1 MAEGGPDLVSLVLRL
16 RPLRPAPAPPPLGR
30 AAHALLLA
38 ALTDQDPALSEAAH
52 KGDGPRPLTASSLLG
67 PRRQGLS
74 PEHDYA
80 LRFTALQPDLARA
93 LLAAAEAGRLAPGQ
107 RLVLAEVPLQ
117 VEGAARAPEEH
128 PWAAQTT
135 YEALS
140 APWLL
145 ARQSPGRRL
154 RLRFTSPTTFRT
166 RGMHLPLPLPEL
178 VFGSLLNRWN
188 AFAPVRLP
196 EGVRRFAAE
205 CLAITRYRLQSRAAP
220 VKEGGVR
227 VGAVGWVEYLA
238 LNPDRYWL
246 SLIHLLGG
254 FTLYAGVGAGT
265 TMGLGQARLE
275 PPGGP
280 AD

>member
-1 MAEGGPDLVSLVLRL
+1 MPEAGPDLVSLVLRL
-16 RPLRPAPAPPPLGR
+16 RPLRPAPAPASLGR

-38 ALTDQDPALSEAAH
+38 ALADQDPALSEAAH
-52 KGDGPRPLTASSLLG
+52 QGDGPRPLTASSLLG
-67 PRRQGLS
+67 PRREGLS

-80 LRFTALQPDLARA
+80 LRFTVLQPALARA
-93 LLAAAEAGRLAPGQ
+93 LLEAAETGRLAPGRRVQ
-107 RLVLAEVPLQ
+107 LAEVTLQ
-117 VEGAARAPEEH
+117 VEAAARSPEEH

-145 ARQSPGRRL
+145 ARQRPGRRL

-196 EGVRRFAAE
+196 EEVRRFAAE
-205 CLAITRYRLQSRAAP
+205 CLAITRYRLQSRATP

-227 VGAVGWVEYLA
+227 MGAVGWVEYLA

-246 SLIHLLGG
+246 SLVHLLAE
-254 FTLYAGVGAGT
+254 FALYAGVGAGT

-275 PPGGP
+275 PPDAP